1 MTVLELIQKYDGDA
15 LISISNVVEGGKE
28 FVVDFDTAE
37 VSAIKT
43 DILSCEVVNF
53 TAAFTNDGRPIVK
66 ILAKTA
72 EVKQA

>member
-15 LISISNVVEGGKE
+15 LISISKVVEGGKE

-37 VSAIKT
+37 VDAIKT
-43 DILSCEVVNF
+43 DILSCDVVNF
-53 TAAFTNDGRPIVK
+53 TAAFFNDGRPIVK

-72 EVKQA
+72 EAKQE